1 MPKVLVDGQSIE
13 VNEGENLLEACLN
26 AGLDLPYFCWHPA
39 MGSVGSCRQCAVVQY
54 QSEEDTTGRIVMG
67 CMTQVKDGARFSLDT
82 ENATQFREAIIES
95 LMLNHPH
102 DCPVCSEGGECHLQ
116 DMTVMVGHRDRRYT
130 GKKNT
135 HRNQYLGPLIHHEM
149 NRCITCYRC
158 ERFYKDY
165 AGGKDF
171 GAQASRDRV
180 FFGRQKDGI
189 LESEFSGNLVEVCP
203 TGVFTDKPFLAKFS
217 RKWDLQSAPSICFG
231 CAVGCNTAPGERY
244 GQLKRIHNRYN
255 YDVNGYF
262 ICDRGR
268 FGAGYVNNAERI
280 DFAGLREVEGS
291 FSAIRQDNALST
303 AARWLNNKRV
313 VGIGSPRASLE
324 PNFLLKHWL
333 GPTNFSSGLS
343 DSEASAIEKL
353 TKILS
358 STTANVPSVRQ
369 MESADAILILG
380 EDVSNT
386 APRIALALRQAV
398 RNESF
403 SMAEAAGIP
412 KWQDAAVRNLGQ
424 DELSPL
430 VVVTSSES
438 RLDDVASHIYCL
450 NPDEIADFGFSLAEK
465 LNGGEIEDEMVCTAA
480 DILLQANRPLVV
492 SGISGSHPDILS
504 SAAMVADTLSMS
516 NKDTMLSLCVPESNS
531 MGAALLRDQNTLSLT
546 EVIEQLDKI
555 DTLVILENDLSRR
568 LGKSALQKLADSK
581 VDIISLDVLENDTLN
596 LSSMV
601 LPAASFAESE
611 GTLINFEGRAQ
622 RYFPVFEPANERLPS
637 WQWLV
642 KLASLDSEKKLSG
655 LDCFDDVVSLLAS
668 SDEKWSEIDKVAP
681 GQAFRD
687 RGQKIPRQTHRYS
700 GRTAMNASVSVH
712 EPPQPKDNETALA
725 YSMEGLNRDQPSTLS
740 PFVWSPGWN
749 SNHSVQKFQSKVD
762 GPHKNPTPDVMLISS
777 DREGFSTAVKSHK
790 SNGAKKDKWTLIP
803 IACIHGSEELS
814 SHTKE
819 ISELA
824 GNAFVALTEAGAN
837 ALNVS
842 DGDGLLVIDDIDERS
857 LEVRIVDRMADGCV
871 GFSVGFE
878 ETLQLIPGHSVQLTK
893 DANWVRSKPLL
904 IATDGASE
912 ASFGENLYG

>member
-82 ENATQFREAIIES
+82 ENAAQFREAIIES

-180 FFGRQKDGI
+180 FFGRQKDGV
-189 LESEFSGNLVEVCP
+189 LENEFSGNLVEVCP
-203 TGVFTDKPFLAKFS
+203 TGVFTDKPFLAHYS

-231 CAVGCNTAPGERY
+231 CGVGCNTAPGERY

-255 YDVNGYF
+255 YDINGYF

-268 FGAGYVNNAERI
+268 FGAGYVNNPERI
-280 DFAGLREVEGS
+280 DFAGLREKEGS
-291 FSAIRQDNALST
+291 FSAIRQENALST
-303 AARWLNNKRV
+303 LARWLNNKHV

-324 PNFLLKHWL
+324 SNFLLKRWL
-333 GPTNFSSGLS
+333 GPSNFSSGLS
-343 DSEASAIEKL
+343 CSEASRMKDL
-353 TKILS
+353 VKILS
-358 STTANVPSVRQ
+358 ATSAKVPSVRQ

-380 EDVSNT
+380 EDVANT
-386 APRIALALRQAV
+386 APRISLALRQAV

-403 SMAEAAGIP
+403 SMAEKAGIP
-412 KWQDAAVRNLGQ
+412 EWQDAAVRNLGQ
-424 DELSPL
+424 DERSPL
-430 VVVTSSES
+430 VLVTSCET
-438 RLDDVASHIYCL
+438 RLDDVASHIYTL
-450 NPDEIADFGFSLAEK
+450 NPDAIADFGFLLATK
-465 LNGGEIEDEMVCTAA
+465 LDGNDIEDEKVCKVA
-480 DILLQANRPLVV
+480 DILLQADRPLII
-492 SGISGSHPDILS
+492 SGIGAFHPDILF
-504 SAAMVADTLSMS
+504 SADKVADALSKS
-516 NKDTMLSLCVPESNS
+516 NKETMLSLCVSESNS
-531 MGAALLRDQNTLSLT
+531 MGVAMLSDEHTLSMT
-546 EVIEQLDKI
+546 EIVDQLDQI

-568 LGKSALQKLADSK
+568 IDGIALQKLADSK

-637 WQWLV
+637 WQWLI
-642 KLASLDSEKKLSG
+642 KMASLDIDKKLPK

-668 SDEKWSEIDKVAP
+668 SDKKWKRVDKVAP

-740 PFVWSPGWN
+740 PYVWSPGWN

-762 GPHKNPTPDVMLISS
+762 GPHKNPTPDVILISS
-777 DREGFSTAVKSHK
+777 DRNGFSNAVKRHK
-790 SNGAKKDKWTLIP
+790 ASGARKDMWTLIS

-824 GNAFVALTEAGAN
+824 GNAFVALTEDGAN
-837 ALNVS
+837 ALRVS
-842 DGDGLLVIDDIDERS
+842 DGDGLVVIDDLDERS
-857 LEVRIVDRMADGCV
+857 FEVRIVDRMAEGCV

-878 ETLQLIPGHSVQLTK
+878 ETLQFVPGQSVRLVK

-904 IATDGASE
+904 IATDRASKE
-912 ASFGENLYG
+912 SLGENLHG